1 MKTKISIFL
10 LFFFTITLFGQSN
23 RTIDSLKQS
32 LTKVGIHDTAHVST
46 NLMLG
51 KIYLSIDL
59 GSMYFFVNNAL
70 KLSLQNDNYR
80 LDRIYSAIGL
90 NHFYNSNIDSARYY
104 YDKALI
110 ILDRKDDL

>member
-1 MKTKISIFL
+1 
-10 LFFFTITLFGQSN
+10 
-23 RTIDSLKQS
+23 
-32 LTKVGIHDTAHVST
+32 
-46 NLMLG
+46 MLG

-59 GSMYFFVNNAL
+59 DSMYFFVNNAL

-110 ILDRKDDL
+110 LLDRKDDLLSRAVIYANYSMSYLTTDNFDKK